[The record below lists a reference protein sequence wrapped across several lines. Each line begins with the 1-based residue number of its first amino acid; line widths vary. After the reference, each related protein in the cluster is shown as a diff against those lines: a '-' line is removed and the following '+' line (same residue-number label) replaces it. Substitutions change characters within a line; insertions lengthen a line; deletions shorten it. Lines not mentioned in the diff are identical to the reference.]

1 MPQANINIRMDE
13 NLKRDMEDLCQR
25 IGMNLTTAITV
36 FFKKAV
42 MEQGIPFQVSADPF
56 YSEVNQARIR
66 DAISRLDA
74 GLGTEHELIEAD
86 E

>member
-13 NLKRDMEDLCQR
+13 DLKHDMEDLCQR

-56 YSEVNQARIR
+56 YSKTNQTRIR
-66 DAISRLDA
+66 EAISRLDA
-74 GLGTEHELIEAD
+74 GLGAEHELIEAD